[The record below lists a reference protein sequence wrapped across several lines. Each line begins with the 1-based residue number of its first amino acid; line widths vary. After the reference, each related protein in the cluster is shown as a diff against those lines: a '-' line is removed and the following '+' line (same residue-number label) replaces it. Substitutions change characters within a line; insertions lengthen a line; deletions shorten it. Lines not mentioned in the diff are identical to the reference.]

1 MGKKIDIDIEK
12 LSITPM
18 TPQDKELF
26 NRSRQTNSVSAK
38 IANMFATTKIK
49 EPKIEIPNFS
59 KEQLRSLS
67 TTVNTILKK
76 MGKSIRTKGIF
87 DSENGKAI
95 LTVKADNEK
104 DEWKLIPIFL
114 MVNNMNEK
122 DYFEKLGYDLAN
134 GYDNVGWM
142 RVTRNEIQQYKTMP
156 REDIRDEVEQWTQT
170 EQWNYQVVIKIE
182 EYLKPKQL
190 DNDKHLEKFAEL
202 QDYVING
209 YIEGIHTLINRMWL

>member
-1 MGKKIDIDIEK
+1 M
-12 LSITPM
+12 
-18 TPQDKELF
+18 
-26 NRSRQTNSVSAK
+26 
-38 IANMFATTKIK
+38 
-49 EPKIEIPNFS
+49 
-59 KEQLRSLS
+59 
-67 TTVNTILKK
+67 
-76 MGKSIRTKGIF
+76 IRM
-87 DSENGKAI
+87 SE
-95 LTVKADNEK
+95 
-104 DEWKLIPIFL
+104 KLIPIFL

-209 YIEGIHTLINRMWL
+209 YIEGIHTLINRM

>member
-1 MGKKIDIDIEK
+1 MSKKIDIDVSK
-12 LSITPM
+12 LEMKQMSA
-18 TPQDKELF
+18 QDKELL

-95 LTVKADNEK
+95 LTVK
-104 DEWKLIPIFL
+104 
-114 MVNNMNEK
+114 
-122 DYFEKLGYDLAN
+122 
-134 GYDNVGWM
+134 
-142 RVTRNEIQQYKTMP
+142 T
-156 REDIRDEVEQWTQT
+156 
-170 EQWNYQVVIKIE
+170 
-182 EYLKPKQL
+182 
-190 DNDKHLEKFAEL
+190 DNDKDE
-202 QDYVING
+202 
-209 YIEGIHTLINRMWL
+209 